1 MHVVLGALSA
11 VWLVFLTLL
20 CGGSAA
26 ILGLIKLAFPSA
38 GKHFAPLFEWL
49 VVIWSVGFTCWLA
62 LFKPAI
68 EVEREASFRATKIT
82 YWLSTIKP
90 GSTFLFF

>member
-26 ILGLIKLAFPSA
+26 ILGLIKLASCR
-38 GKHFAPLFEWL
+38 KHLRRY
-49 VVIWSVGFTCWLA
+49 SSG
-62 LFKPAI
+62 
-68 EVEREASFRATKIT
+68 
-82 YWLSTIKP
+82 
-90 GSTFLFF
+90 